1 MVRKLLIAE
10 DNKFT
15 ATQYKK
21 FFEANGYKVTIFND
35 GIGCLAKYKSEL
47 KYNKIVL
54 KDKSA
59 PYDYVLLDHDMPN
72 MTGAEVSK
80 IIREKCPRQKIIYLS
95 AYGQSILGSH
105 ESSKEEFLQ
114 IVQKPF
120 SLKFL
125 LNKITPKSFTS
136 IKRSNPDSGWMTMTQ
151 SPETVR

>member
-21 FFEANGYKVTIFND
+21 FLEANGYKVTIFND
-35 GIGCLAKYKSEL
+35 GIKCLEKYKSEL
-47 KYNKIVL
+47 RYKQIVL

-59 PYDYVLLDHDMPN
+59 PYDYVLLDHDMPK

-80 IIREKCPRQKIIYLS
+80 IIREKCPKQKIIYLT

-120 SLKFL
+120 SMKFL
-125 LNKITPKSFTS
+125 LNKIEPKSFTS
-136 IKRSNPDSGWMTMTQ
+136 IKRSNQNNALMTASQ